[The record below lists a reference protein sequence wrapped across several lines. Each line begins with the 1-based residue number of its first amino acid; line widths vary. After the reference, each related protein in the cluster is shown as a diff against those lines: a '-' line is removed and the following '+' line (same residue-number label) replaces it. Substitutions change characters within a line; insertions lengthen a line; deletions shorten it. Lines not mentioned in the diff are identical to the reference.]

1 MREYEFFMPIM
12 PPSTNDIYSG
22 IHWSKRKKWADSV
35 HTLVKNMTM
44 GVTPF
49 TVPVEIVIRP
59 VIGKGCKARDTSNYS
74 YALKLI
80 EDGLVASGI
89 IAGDESDKVYDVH
102 ILKSVTDSKRQAGI
116 NVLIREWRENSDAV
130 IC

>member
-1 MREYEFFMPIM
+1 MREYEFFMPVM
-12 PPSTNDIYSG
+12 PPSTNSIYAG
-22 IHWSKRKKWADSV
+22 THWSKRKEWADSI

-44 GVTPF
+44 GVAPF
-49 TVPVEIVIRP
+49 TVPVEIMIRP
-59 VIGKGCKARDTSNYS
+59 VIGKGCIARDTSNYS

-80 EDGLVASGI
+80 EDGLVASGV
-89 IAGDESDKVYDVH
+89 IAGDENDKVYDVH
-102 ILKSVTDSKRQAGI
+102 ILKPVTDRKRQAGI

>member
-1 MREYEFFMPIM
+1 MREYEFFIPVM
-12 PPSTNDIYSG
+12 PPSTNSIYAG
-22 IHWSKRKKWADSV
+22 THWSKRKKWADSI
-35 HTLVKNMTM
+35 HTLVKNMTL

-49 TVPVEIVIRP
+49 TVPVEIMIRQ
-59 VIGKGCKARDTSNYS
+59 VIGKGCIARDTSNYS

-80 EDGLVASGI
+80 EDGLVASGV
-89 IAGDESDKVYDVH
+89 IAGDENDKVYDVH
-102 ILKSVTDSKRQAGI
+102 ILKPVTDRKRPAGI